1 MFQAQE
7 LIPSPKARENK
18 NKNKQMGPNQT
29 FKLLYIKGSHL
40 KKKKKRKKRKV
51 QNGRKYLPTEVIRS
65 SFPKYTNSSYN
76 STITK
81 KPNIP
86 IKKMGRRP

>member
-1 MFQAQE
+1 MFQAQK

-40 KKKKKRKKRKV
+40 KKKKKERKE
-51 QNGRKYLPTEVIRS
+51 KYRMGE
-65 SFPKYTNSSYN
+65 
-76 STITK
+76 
-81 KPNIP
+81 NICQQ
-86 IKKMGRRP
+86 R

>member
-40 KKKKKRKKRKV
+40 KKKKRKKEKKSTEWEKIFANRGDKV
-51 QNGRKYLPTEVIRS
+51 FISKIYKQLIQLN
-65 SFPKYTNSSYN
+65 NN
-76 STITK
+76 K
-81 KPNIP
+81 KTQHSN
-86 IKKMGRRP
+86 